1 MASMLKIWRRF
12 LIASTWPKLALLA
25 AGMASIGLQ
34 TARGDDITAYDL
46 NRIARNHVGGQVF
59 LSEYNISFAA
69 SSAHFA
75 AKKNRLHIKMTGTYL
90 DLREAAQ
97 LANGSSRDND
107 IELALRLDYSIDL
120 KALGVNG
127 FLSADTSEVIEVD
140 CADDETCVSLVVMHG
155 GKEIEVPAGMSKVT
169 LAGFGRPNDMVLG
182 EKQGNLISALC
193 RFANHI
199 RRQSG
204 LAPVCE

>member
-1 MASMLKIWRRF
+1 MEPF
-12 LIASTWPKLALLA
+12 VIASTWPKLALLA

-34 TARGDDITAYDL
+34 AARGDDVTGNDL
-46 NRIARNHVGGQVF
+46 NRIARNHVGSQVI

-69 SSAHFA
+69 SSARFTA
-75 AKKNRLHIKMTGTYL
+75 GENGLHIEITGTYL

-107 IELALRLDYSIDL
+107 IELALLLDYTVDL
-120 KALGVNG
+120 NALGANG

-140 CADDETCVSLVVMHG
+140 CANDETCVSLVVMHG

-193 RFANHI
+193 RFANRI